1 MFECISSITRME
13 TTNAVKRKGN
23 PNLKNFGNRFSKD
36 NQPTIRTKRES
47 LLTKILK
54 NGCSESELI
63 EIMKVQV
70 GNALSGDLNSAKF
83 VYEYMIGKTAV
94 LGLNEGESDSAT
106 FIQQNITNVFS
117 SPETV
122 SNEALLSMLQ
132 ENNTSAIE
140 IKEEKES

>member
-1 MFECISSITRME
+1 MSEVTKQR
-13 TTNAVKRKGN
+13 GN
-23 PNLKNFGNRFSKD
+23 KELWKYGKQFSKD

-47 LLTKILK
+47 LLTKVLK

-63 EIMKVQV
+63 EIMKAQV
-70 GNALSGDLNSAKF
+70 ANALSGDLNSAKF

-94 LGLNEGESDSAT
+94 MNLNDGESDSAT

-122 SNEALLSMLQ
+122 SNETLISMLQ
-132 ENNTSAIE
+132 ENNTNVIE